1 MHLVKLD
8 KWRGRRDEQELE
20 PEAMQFT
27 ERAAVSKCRGCLFD
41 GQWSRVCM
49 KAAATAVRANL
60 NDCDAGYIY
69 VAVQQDPRQMALVR

>member
-8 KWRGRRDEQELE
+8 KWRGHRDEQELE

-27 ERAAVSKCRGCLFD
+27 ERAATRNCAGCVFD
-41 GQWSRVCM
+41 GQWAKVCK
-49 KAAATAVRANL
+49 KAGAVALRAGL
-60 NDCDAGYIY
+60 RDCEDGVIY